1 MITPTTADAP
11 GGEGGPANAVS
22 AISPKQH
29 ARRVSWADDEV
40 VDERVP
46 VAAVRSA
53 ADDAEAAAVAE
64 AAKKRRKPGKKQ
76 QRQRRVCCELVVSV
90 CRSCVSSSSVLR
102 PPIPRWC
109 PVRAWLF
116 FTFLPTYLPVIVLA
130 RASSHLCRACLLC
143 ERVVCM

>member
-11 GGEGGPANAVS
+11 GGEGGPANAVN

-53 ADDAEAAAVAE
+53 AVAE
-64 AAKKRRKPGKKQ
+64 AAKKRRKPGKKHTA
-76 QRQRRVCCELVVSV
+76 EAKA
-90 CRSCVSSSSVLR
+90 CVL
-102 PPIPRWC
+102 
-109 PVRAWLF
+109 
-116 FTFLPTYLPVIVLA
+116 
-130 RASSHLCRACLLC
+130 
-143 ERVVCM
+143 

>member
-53 ADDAEAAAVAE
+53 ADDAEAAAVRRLRR
-64 AAKKRRKPGKKQ
+64 RRKKGKPAKAAQ
-76 QRQRRVCCELVVSV
+76 AKA
-90 CRSCVSSSSVLR
+90 CVL
-102 PPIPRWC
+102 
-109 PVRAWLF
+109 
-116 FTFLPTYLPVIVLA
+116 
-130 RASSHLCRACLLC
+130 
-143 ERVVCM
+143 